1 MPKICDS
8 RLDSMVHFLT
18 DHRKHS
24 DVSLDGHSARRV
36 ADLSRMVLARRRV
49 YLDTRYWIFLR
60 DAALERPR
68 KPIHREMLEALL
80 EGVASGSLLCP
91 IGDSTFFELLRQA
104 DPKTRL
110 ATARLIDALSLG
122 VTIQNAPDRLQ
133 TELLRVL
140 IGTAVDH
147 KVPEAPIDRVWL
159 KVGHVLGTAEP
170 VFDGVTAEEQL
181 AISKAFFDVMWSV
194 TLEELLTDTPWV
206 EEPADPEFT
215 ASAARITAASR
226 THAPEVKS
234 FQELNLAEI
243 RGFFDVHREELC
255 HAFAQM
261 HALMEPNAKPATADD
276 FRRNEQVFVNVFS
289 NIFRYG
295 KAGTSLPTAQIV
307 AGLHAIVRWHRQRPF
322 RASDFYDIYH
332 ATAALPYCDI
342 FLTERFLGTALSRP
356 PLALGKHFS
365 TTILW
370 DEESSL
376 AALRTAVQ

>member
-8 RLDSMVHFLT
+8 RLDSMVHFLA

-24 DVSLDGHSARRV
+24 EISLAEHSARRV

-68 KPIHREMLEALL
+68 KPIHQEMLDVLL
-80 EGVASGSLLCP
+80 EGVGSGLLLCP

-122 VTIQNAPDRLQ
+122 VTIQNAKDRLQ
-133 TELLRVL
+133 TELLQFL
-140 IGTAVDH
+140 IGTAVDQ
-147 KVPEAPIDRVWL
+147 KVPDAPIDRVWL

-170 VFDGVTAEEQL
+170 VFDGVSAEEQL

-206 EEPADPEFT
+206 EDPADPEFT
-215 ASAARITAASR
+215 ASAARITAASSA
-226 THAPEVKS
+226 HASELKS
-234 FQELNLAEI
+234 FAELNLAEI
-243 RGFFDVHREELC
+243 RGFFDIHREELC
-255 HAFAQM
+255 LAFAQM
-261 HALMEPNAKPATADD
+261 HALMEPNAKPAAADD

-307 AGLHAIVRWHRQRPF
+307 AGLHAIVRWHRDRPF

-332 ATAALPYCDI
+332 ATAALPYCDV

-356 PLALGKHFS
+356 PLDLGRHFG
-365 TTILW
+365 TAVIW
-370 DEESSL
+370 NEE
-376 AALRTAVQ
+376 AALQHLRNL